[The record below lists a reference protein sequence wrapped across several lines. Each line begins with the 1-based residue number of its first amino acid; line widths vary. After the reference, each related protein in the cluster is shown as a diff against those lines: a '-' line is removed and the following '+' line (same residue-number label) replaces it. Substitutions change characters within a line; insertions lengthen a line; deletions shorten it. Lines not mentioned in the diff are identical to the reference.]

1 MFPFVLFLFTFG
13 IYLGVRGFAPDI
25 LGLEKFMDFGFIR
38 SYMENSG
45 FPTLDPW
52 WAGEKINY
60 YTFGHFLAGR
70 LLWLTRIPSG
80 IGYNVVLALVFGLSC
95 GLVYLI
101 TEKLIGKTKKT
112 FKLILSC
119 LSGVFLVMI
128 GGNSHALWYL
138 IKNKGLANYW
148 YADQTRFIPNTIHE
162 FPSYSFVVSDLHA
175 HVLSLPMVLAFILLM
190 AFYIQGKRKNLITGL
205 LGVVMGMLLMTN
217 TWDFLVYG
225 ILLATTSGVLLVAK
239 KRSLLELL
247 IRGIIIAVIATVVS
261 APWWWSF
268 RSISSGVRLVTND
281 LRSPA
286 WQLLTLWGGHI
297 TIALIGMALNIGKK
311 GIKNVLVFGLT
322 ITAIILIALPEFIY
336 FKDIYPNHQRANTM
350 FKFTYQAFIML
361 GIVGGWIAFQITQIK
376 KIYRR
381 VGATLVLVGLIGVF
395 GIFPV
400 KAYPNF
406 YGEFKD
412 FKGLDGLSWVKEKYP
427 DDWKIIEYLDSN
439 KDGKNMIEAI
449 GDSYTEYNFISAF
462 SGVPTVVGWRVH
474 EWLWRGTYDAVS
486 KREQEAKDFYETNS
500 EARRMEIIERY
511 NLGWVVIGARERK
524 QFKINDS
531 GLSKVTAR
539 VLNSGVEEL
548 WKVR

>member
-1 MFPFVLFLFTFG
+1 
-13 IYLGVRGFAPDI
+13 
-25 LGLEKFMDFGFIR
+25 
-38 SYMENSG
+38 
-45 FPTLDPW
+45 
-52 WAGEKINY
+52 
-60 YTFGHFLAGR
+60 
-70 LLWLTRIPSG
+70 
-80 IGYNVVLALVFGLSC
+80 
-95 GLVYLI
+95 
-101 TEKLIGKTKKT
+101 
-112 FKLILSC
+112 
-119 LSGVFLVMI
+119 
-128 GGNSHALWYL
+128 
-138 IKNKGLANYW
+138 
-148 YADQTRFIPNTIHE
+148 
-162 FPSYSFVVSDLHA
+162 
-175 HVLSLPMVLAFILLM
+175 
-190 AFYIQGKRKNLITGL
+190 
-205 LGVVMGMLLMTN
+205 
-217 TWDFLVYG
+217 
-225 ILLATTSGVLLVAK
+225 
-239 KRSLLELL
+239 
-247 IRGIIIAVIATVVS
+247 
-261 APWWWSF
+261 
-268 RSISSGVRLVTND
+268 
-281 LRSPA
+281 
-286 WQLLTLWGGHI
+286 
-297 TIALIGMALNIGKK
+297 
-311 GIKNVLVFGLT
+311 
-322 ITAIILIALPEFIY
+322 
-336 FKDIYPNHQRANTM
+336 M

-361 GIVGGWIAFQITQIK
+361 GIVGGWTAFQITQIK